1 MTLGELIDTLKSF
14 PKDCLVF
21 IKPYDLIPIEF
32 DSYRGYY
39 DQLALN
45 YDINGSCTVEKLLKL
60 AKKSVKKTFIG
71 YKGGNFLMTKN
82 TPVWISNYGNTSN
95 MLLTKVESPF
105 TGYVYIYG
113 EYSEVA

>member
-1 MTLGELIDTLKSF
+1 MTLGELIYTLKSF
-14 PKDCLVF
+14 PKDYLVF
-21 IKPYDLIPIEF
+21 IKPYDLIPTEF

-60 AKKSVKKTFIG
+60 AKQSVKKTFIG

>member
-1 MTLGELIDTLKSF
+1 MTLGELINTLKSF
-14 PKDCLVF
+14 PKDYLVV
-21 IKPYDLIPIEF
+21 IKPYDLIPCGLT
-32 DSYRGYY
+32 SYRGYY
-39 DQLALN
+39 NELALE
-45 YDINGSCTVEKLLKL
+45 YDIVGHCTVENLLKV
-60 AKKSVKKTFIG
+60 AKKVLGKELMG

-113 EYSEVA
+113 EYREIA

>member
-1 MTLGELIDTLKSF
+1 MTLGELIDALKSF
-14 PKDCLVF
+14 PKDYLVF
-21 IKPYDLIPIEF
+21 IKPYDLVPIEF

-60 AKKSVKKTFIG
+60 AKQSVNKTFIG
-71 YKGGNFLMTKN
+71 YKGGEFVMTKN

-95 MLLTKVESPF
+95 MLLTKVEVPF
-105 TGYVYIYG
+105 DGYVYIYG

>member
-14 PKDCLVF
+14 PKDYLVV
-21 IKPYDLIPIEF
+21 IKPYDLVPNGF

-39 DQLALN
+39 DELALE
-45 YDINGSCTVEKLLKL
+45 YDIEGHCTVEDLLKI
-60 AKKSVKKTFIG
+60 AKKVVGKELMG

>member
-1 MTLGELIDTLKSF
+1 MTLGELINSLKSF
-14 PKDCLVF
+14 PKDYLVF

-45 YDINGSCTVEKLLKL
+45 YEVSGVCTVEKLLKL
-60 AKKSVKKTFIG
+60 AKQSVKKTFIG
-71 YKGGNFLMTKN
+71 YKGGEFIMTKN

-95 MLLTKVESPF
+95 MLLTKIESPF

-113 EYSEVA
+113 EYREIA

>member
-14 PKDCLVF
+14 PKDYLVF
-21 IKPYDLIPIEF
+21 IKPYDQIPHGFI
-32 DSYRGYY
+32 SYRGYY
-39 DQLALN
+39 DQLALD
-45 YDINGSCTVEKLLKL
+45 YDLEGQCTVEDLLKA
-60 AKKSVKKTFIG
+60 AKKVVGKELMG

-82 TPVWISNYGNTSN
+82 TPVWISYYGHVSN

-113 EYSEVA
+113 EYREVA

>member
-14 PKDCLVF
+14 PKDYLVF
-21 IKPYDLIPIEF
+21 IKPYDLIPDGF
-32 DSYRGYY
+32 ASYRGYY

-60 AKKSVKKTFIG
+60 AKQSVKKTFIG
-71 YKGGNFLMTKN
+71 YKGGEFVMTKN